1 MKVKNIHLISQWKEK
16 YPECVC
22 SDSSKSDEYNDII
35 IESMSTR
42 DTDED
47 KIIRNVAK
55 QVVINKNVW

>member
-1 MKVKNIHLISQWKEK
+1 
-16 YPECVC
+16 
-22 SDSSKSDEYNDII
+22 
-35 IESMSTR
+35 MSTR